1 LCQICFQDL
10 IGFVNVSVL
19 LHTNFAAVTNL
30 EEGQFLHAVENWVI
44 FLVLQEGI
52 LRLIFSIKERQSLNP
67 EKRV

>member
-1 LCQICFQDL
+1 M
-10 IGFVNVSVL
+10 L